1 VGLISDVSEH
11 HPMHAYLRA
20 QREAAAEPIVPTF
33 FPFEETTKFALGCD
47 LGQASDPTALC
58 IVQYRKGILDSR
70 NSFQRAHEPIGG
82 VGQVEVERL
91 DVRFLERLPLGLSY
105 PRIVQRVAEIMAR
118 PPLCDDKHTRLI
130 IDQTGVGAPVGD
142 LFADAGMK
150 PVRCTITGASVADVH
165 WVGKDRFHVS
175 KMHLVSL
182 VDAGL
187 HSGTLRFA
195 AQLSESETMKNELL
209 DFRRK
214 LSESG
219 RSSYAAR
226 ATRHD
231 DLVMAL
237 SLAVWWLSQPP
248 LMPKAV
254 LGGY

>member
-1 VGLISDVSEH
+1 
-11 HPMHAYLRA
+11 
-20 QREAAAEPIVPTF
+20 
-33 FPFEETTKFALGCD
+33 
-47 LGQASDPTALC
+47 
-58 IVQYRKGILDSR
+58 
-70 NSFQRAHEPIGG
+70 
-82 VGQVEVERL
+82 L

-118 PPLCDDKHTRLI
+118 PPLCDDKNTRLI

-142 LFADAGMK
+142 LFANAGMK
-150 PVRCTITGASVADVH
+150 PIRVTITGASVADVS
-165 WVGKDRFHVS
+165 WVGTDRVHVS

-187 HSGTLRFA
+187 HAGSLRFA
-195 AQLSESETMKNELL
+195 ARLSESETMKNELL

-219 RSSYAAR
+219 RASYAAR

-231 DLVMAL
+231 DLVMSL

-248 LMPKAV
+248 PPRIQ